1 MARMGANGQPMPE
14 KKSEVLQE
22 ILEVNP
28 NAVEENILSDEPE
41 MEEDNENEEL

>member
-1 MARMGANGQPMPE
+1 MERMGANGQPM
-14 KKSEVLQE
+14 KKAEVIQE

-41 MEEDNENEEL
+41 MEEENENEEL

>member
-1 MARMGANGQPMPE
+1 MERMGANGQPM
-14 KKSEVLQE
+14 KKKAEVIQE

-41 MEEDNENEEL
+41 MEEENENEEL